1 MITQSWEAFS
11 VQQRTGILCNE
22 KLQCLENR
30 NNRNE
35 FKFNRTKC
43 ELLILGNNN
52 VCVCVCHKLEVEE
65 KNLCILAEQH
75 KYELLV

>member
-35 FKFNRTKC
+35 IKFNRTKC
-43 ELLILGNNN
+43 ELLILRNNIN
-52 VCVCVCHKLEVEE
+52 QRCVSEVEAYE
-65 KNLCILAEQH
+65 NNLCVLAEQY